1 MKSEILGKPGKSGLR
16 KAKEKENFNNESMI
30 KNVKLYSQDKLHV
43 PSSKTSDL
51 VVRRSLRI
59 LSDFICFIFL

>member
-43 PSSKTSDL
+43 HSSKMSDL